1 MMLTSPAY
9 VLITPARNEARSIEA
24 TVAAPHPDSVRA
36 SRAEVR
42 TGLLIVNADDWGR
55 ERGTTTAILNCAL
68 LGTVSS
74 VSAMVFMDDSERAA
88 AIAQERGLDPGLHLN
103 LTTPFSARN
112 CSARVINCQQRVAKF
127 LLRGRFA
134 QTVFH
139 PGLIR
144 SFDYIVRT
152 QLDEFRH
159 LYEREPGRIDGHH
172 HMHLCANVLLGGLL
186 PSGIVVRGNFSF
198 VGGEESYANILYRR
212 LVDFLLK
219 QNHRVV
225 DYFYNR

>member
-112 CSARVINCQQRVAKF
+112 CTARVINCQQRVAKF

-144 SFDYIVRT
+144 SFDHIVRT
-152 QLDEFRH
+152 QLD
-159 LYEREPGRIDGHH
+159 
-172 HMHLCANVLLGGLL
+172 
-186 PSGIVVRGNFSF
+186 
-198 VGGEESYANILYRR
+198 
-212 LVDFLLK
+212 DFLLK

-225 DYFYNR
+225 DYFYNRPQIEPLARLQRIFGLAREHVVELETHPVNPEEYGFPTKGGI